1 MSIESVLS
9 APALL
14 IRNFEKNDLEAV
26 TSLMRELNYPTT
38 LNVMRE
44 RMEAMN
50 DNPLYGNLIAEVDGV
65 VVGMIMLRQVK
76 SFTMTEPVTQ
86 ITSVIVTSSYRGQ
99 GIGKRL
105 IRGAETWGR
114 QHGSHLLFLT
124 SGNRE
129 ELAHMHFMSILDL
142 KRLDISLVKSPGSF
156 HEPIPFLG
164 WVFLVMA

>member
-99 GIGKRL
+99 GIGK
-105 IRGAETWGR
+105 
-114 QHGSHLLFLT
+114 
-124 SGNRE
+124 
-129 ELAHMHFMSILDL
+129 D
-142 KRLDISLVKSPGSF
+142 
-156 HEPIPFLG
+156 
-164 WVFLVMA
+164 

>member
-44 RMEAMN
+44 RMENMSC
-50 DNPLYGNLIAEVDGV
+50 NPLYCNMVAELDGT

-76 SFTMTEPVTQ
+76 SFVMTEPVTQ
-86 ITSVIVTSSYRGQ
+86 ITSVIVTSSCRRQ

-105 IRGAETWGR
+105 IQAAETWAR
-114 QHGSHLLFLT
+114 QQGSDLLFLT

-129 ELAHMHFMSILDL
+129 ELAPAHAFYEHIGFEKAGYQFNKKL
-142 KRLDISLVKSPGSF
+142 
-156 HEPIPFLG
+156 
-164 WVFLVMA
+164 